1 MNLIEAMQ
9 MFVAVVEH
17 GNYTKAAEA
26 LNVHRPA
33 LSKLIQNLEHELGVQ
48 LLHRTTRRVNTTP
61 AGDEFYERSLKLL
74 AELADTLDWFS
85 PTRPPRGKLRI
96 DMQTVLGQAVIIPRL
111 PEFMDRY
118 PGLEISLA
126 TSDNLNDLIAQ
137 GIDCSVRLGDLDDS
151 SLVAKRIGEVALVT
165 CAAPAYV
172 KKHGLPGTLDDLQA
186 HLAVNF
192 MVEQRRQIMP
202 WRFRGNGKMISVKM
216 RSAIVVDNAGALLCC
231 ALAGV
236 GMVQGLRPALQRYI
250 DSGGLV
256 EVLPDVPVEPKTVSV
271 LFPDRRRLS
280 PNVRVFVEWVSALFQ
295 EERDS
300 PIRSAR

>member
-17 GNYTKAAEA
+17 GSYTRAAEA
-26 LNVHRPA
+26 LSVHRPA
-33 LSKLIQNLEHELGVQ
+33 LSKNIRNLEHELGVQ

-61 AGDEFYERSLKLL
+61 AGDEFYDRSRKLL

-96 DMQTVLGQAVIIPRL
+96 DMQTVLGHAVIIPRL
-111 PEFMDRY
+111 PEFMERY
-118 PGLEISLA
+118 PGLEISLGA
-126 TSDNLNDLIAQ
+126 TDNLNDLIAE

-172 KKHGLPGTLDDLQA
+172 KKHGLPATLDDLQA

-202 WRFRGNGKMISVKM
+202 WRFRGNGKIISVKM
-216 RSAIVVDNAGALLCC
+216 RSGIVVDNAEACFTAHWRGLGWCRGC
-231 ALAGV
+231 ARRCSDTSIAGV
-236 GMVQGLRPALQRYI
+236 WWKFCRMFQSSRKP
-250 DSGGLV
+250 
-256 EVLPDVPVEPKTVSV
+256 
-271 LFPDRRRLS
+271 FPCCFRIAVIYHPMCGYLS
-280 PNVRVFVEWVSALFQ
+280 NG
-295 EERDS
+295 
-300 PIRSAR
+300 